1 MSWDTEGLKGRG
13 ISINMIDDF
22 DARGLRRLY
31 VRTDVFPKAPLLNM
45 AIWTD
50 RKERLFARFW
60 SRSEYVEWESY
71 EIIGIKPEQISRIFT
86 KNPDSDEWIPECL
99 RDAYDD
105 WIIYEDW

>member
-13 ISINMIDDF
+13 ISINMIDEF
-22 DARGLRRLY
+22 DARGSRRLY
-31 VRTDVFPKAPLLNM
+31 MRTDVFPNTPFLNM

-50 RKERLFARFW
+50 RKQRLFARFW
-60 SRSEYVEWESY
+60 SRGRFIDRESF
-71 EIIGIKPEQISRIFT
+71 EILGIKLELISCLSA

>member
-1 MSWDTEGLKGRG
+1 MPWETEALKGRG
-13 ISINMIDDF
+13 ICINMIDDF

-31 VRTDVFPKAPLLNM
+31 MRTDVFPKAPILNM

-50 RKERLFARFW
+50 RKKRLFARFW
-60 SRSEYVEWESY
+60 SRGRYIDRESF
-71 EIIGIKPEQISRIFT
+71 EIFGIKPELTSCLSA
-86 KNPDSDEWIPECL
+86 KYPDSDEWIPEYL